1 MKTLNKS
8 EILEMTVRI
17 DRDMYGNPRYFI
29 PAYALPVEPGSNAAR
44 EIGLKKSRSGKRG
57 PGFVFQSY
65 SVQEGLG
72 SIVDAL
78 SVDETIGGA
87 A

>member
-1 MKTLNKS
+1 MKPLNKS

-17 DRDMYGNPRYFI
+17 DRDIYGNPRYFI

-65 SVQEGLG
+65 NVEDRVGR
-72 SIVDAL
+72 IVDAL
-78 SVDETIGGA
+78 TANQPIEGA